1 MSNNIIQ
8 EKINTFNN
16 SKISQNYN
24 KSKTKINPIQIEEN
38 NSSKGIILR
47 NAGQDVF
54 DYKRYFTSEDA
65 SQANNFSQSVINLK
79 HKGIKRKNHPL
90 YDPYLIQV
98 CKNAI
103 IREKNELPN
112 YKDIIEKVNTEYGIE
127 NEKTNENKF
136 YNDNKLY
143 NNFLQNNHIASNNIS
158 LFNNSSSNLK
168 DINNSAM
175 STNIIEKR

>member
-1 MSNNIIQ
+1 M
-8 EKINTFNN
+8 
-16 SKISQNYN
+16 
-24 KSKTKINPIQIEEN
+24 
-38 NSSKGIILR
+38 
-47 NAGQDVF
+47 
-54 DYKRYFTSEDA
+54 
-65 SQANNFSQSVINLK
+65 
-79 HKGIKRKNHPL
+79 

-143 NNFLQNNHIASNNIS
+143 NNFLQNNHITSNNIS

>member
-54 DYKRYFTSEDA
+54 DSKRYFTSEDA
-65 SQANNFSQSVINLK
+65 SQVNNFSQSVINL
-79 HKGIKRKNHPL
+79 
-90 YDPYLIQV
+90 
-98 CKNAI
+98 
-103 IREKNELPN
+103 
-112 YKDIIEKVNTEYGIE
+112 
-127 NEKTNENKF
+127 
-136 YNDNKLY
+136 
-143 NNFLQNNHIASNNIS
+143 
-158 LFNNSSSNLK
+158 
-168 DINNSAM
+168 
-175 STNIIEKR
+175 